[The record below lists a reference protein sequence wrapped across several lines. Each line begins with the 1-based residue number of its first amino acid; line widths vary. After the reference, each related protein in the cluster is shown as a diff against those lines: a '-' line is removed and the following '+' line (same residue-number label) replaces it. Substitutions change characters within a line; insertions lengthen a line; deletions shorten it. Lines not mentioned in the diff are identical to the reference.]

1 MAPKGERTIDGG
13 WASGY
18 QVKSKMDF
26 LRLDL
31 EVITLDNYFII
42 DVDCKTVRTSSTS
55 ELSNK
60 RSGARLK
67 TESVRLLHYSYTTLN
82 RF

>member
-1 MAPKGERTIDGG
+1 MAPKRERTIDGE
-13 WASGY
+13 WTSGY

-42 DVDCKTVRTSSTS
+42 HVDCKTSPYFWVFKYERTVKQKVWS
-55 ELSNK
+55 EAEN
-60 RSGARLK
+60 R
-67 TESVRLLHYSYTTLN
+67 EHETLTL
-82 RF
+82 R

>member
-13 WASGY
+13 WTSGY
-18 QVKSKMDF
+18 QVKSKMHL

-31 EVITLDNYFII
+31 EVITLDNCFII
-42 DVDCKTVRTSSTS
+42 HVDCKTVRIFEYSSTS

-60 RSGARLK
+60 RSRARLK
-67 TESVRLLHYSYTTLN
+67 TESVRL
-82 RF
+82 